1 MVTQSHKLIFIIL
14 SLTKK
19 DIRSRFLQS
28 NIKIKIR
35 ILTAENKKTE
45 SQVPEQEQQ
54 ILVEHIENCR
64 RQKANIAF
72 QMDREN
78 VAEGAF
84 AKMLTESFEEKEE
97 VKEEKDA

>member
-1 MVTQSHKLIFIIL
+1 MKKSIIDEL
-14 SLTKK
+14 G
-19 DIRSRFLQS
+19 
-28 NIKIKIR
+28 
-35 ILTAENKKTE
+35 
-45 SQVPEQEQQ
+45 QEQQ
-54 ILVEHIENCR
+54 ILIEHIENCR

-97 VKEEKDA
+97 VKEEKEKFEGSPKDA

>member
-1 MVTQSHKLIFIIL
+1 MNEVQERKVTI
-14 SLTKK
+14 
-19 DIRSRFLQS
+19 D
-28 NIKIKIR
+28 
-35 ILTAENKKTE
+35 KTE
-45 SQVPEQEQQ
+45 YNFDELAQEQQ

-97 VKEEKDA
+97 VKEEKEKFKGSPKDA

>member
-1 MVTQSHKLIFIIL
+1 MSEQRKVTI
-14 SLTKK
+14 
-19 DIRSRFLQS
+19 D
-28 NIKIKIR
+28 
-35 ILTAENKKTE
+35 KTE
-45 SQVPEQEQQ
+45 YNFDELKQEQQ

-84 AKMLTESFEEKEE
+84 AKMLTESFDKKEE
-97 VKEEKDA
+97 EKEEKDA

>member
-1 MVTQSHKLIFIIL
+1 MSEQRKVTI
-14 SLTKK
+14 
-19 DIRSRFLQS
+19 D
-28 NIKIKIR
+28 
-35 ILTAENKKTE
+35 KTE
-45 SQVPEQEQQ
+45 YNFDELKQEQQ

-84 AKMLTESFEEKEE
+84 AKMLTESFEEKKEKKE
-97 VKEEKDA
+97 EEKDYLNFKGSPKDA

>member
-1 MVTQSHKLIFIIL
+1 MSEQRKVTI
-14 SLTKK
+14 
-19 DIRSRFLQS
+19 D
-28 NIKIKIR
+28 
-35 ILTAENKKTE
+35 KTE
-45 SQVPEQEQQ
+45 YNFDELKQEQQ

-97 VKEEKDA
+97 VKEEKEKFKGSSKDA

>member
-1 MVTQSHKLIFIIL
+1 MKMSETQERKVTI
-14 SLTKK
+14 
-19 DIRSRFLQS
+19 D
-28 NIKIKIR
+28 
-35 ILTAENKKTE
+35 KTE
-45 SQVPEQEQQ
+45 YNFNELKQEQQ

-97 VKEEKDA
+97 VKEEKEKFKGSPKDA

>member
-1 MVTQSHKLIFIIL
+1 MSEQRKVTI
-14 SLTKK
+14 
-19 DIRSRFLQS
+19 D
-28 NIKIKIR
+28 
-35 ILTAENKKTE
+35 KTE
-45 SQVPEQEQQ
+45 YNFDELKQEQQ

-64 RQKANIAF
+64 RQKSQIAF

-97 VKEEKDA
+97 VKEEKVSKGSPKDA